1 MKERGGNGIS
11 VGMIGVV
18 FGFCGRGINW
28 AGLC

>member
-1 MKERGGNGIS
+1 MKERGGSGIS

-18 FGFCGRGINW
+18 FGFCGGGINW